1 MPCDT
6 RIPVGMTQEQ
16 RKTQI
21 QQALERLEAAI
32 SNGSVSVAIGTNGAV
47 AFQGW
52 NDRDNV
58 TDVCAFRALTVKSS
72 FALRRPVATAE
83 ARYGRKVNLAAVAA
97 GTHSHDGG
105 QTWASGH

>member
-6 RIPVGMTQEQ
+6 RIPVGMTPEQ

-21 QQALERLEAAI
+21 EKALERLEAAL
-32 SNGSVSVAIGTNGAV
+32 SMGSVFVVIGNNGAV
-47 AFQGW
+47 AFSGW

-72 FALRRPVATAE
+72 FALRRAVATAE
-83 ARYGRKVNLAAVAA
+83 TQYGRRVNMNAV
-97 GTHSHDGG
+97 GEGVHSHDGG
-105 QTWASGH
+105 KTWAPGH